1 MSNTEALISF
11 EDLNHLLV
19 PLGALNSPSEL
30 HGMLCGKLCGG
41 QRLDADEW
49 LVEALSFLDLITEDD
64 GTLKDDHEGAGQTAL
79 GRLYHVVLAQLQD
92 SDYSLQLQLP
102 RDDAELQDRT
112 HALGQWCHGFL
123 TGFGSSGVAGTT
135 TFSEDCSDALRDIA
149 ALVSIGDGTDDE
161 DSDSEGAE
169 NDLVEIIEYP
179 RLATLTLFTDHGWTS
194 AERAAIAEGQQ
205 QANDAQ
211 SSEPKGI
218 LH

>member
-19 PLGALNSPSEL
+19 PLGALNSPAEL
-30 HGMLCGKLCGG
+30 HGMLCGKFCGG
-41 QRLDADEW
+41 ERLSADEW
-49 LVEALSFLDLITEDD
+49 QLEALSFLDLITEDD
-64 GTLKDDHEGAGQTAL
+64 GTLKGDHEGAAQTAI

-92 SDYSLQLQLP
+92 TDYALQLLLP
-102 RDDAELQDRT
+102 RDDADLRDRT
-112 HALGQWCHGFL
+112 VATGEWCHGFL

-135 TFSEDCSDALRDIA
+135 TFSEDCTDALRDIA
-149 ALVSIGDGTDDE
+149 AMVSIGDGSDEE
-161 DSDSEGAE
+161 DSDTEGAE
-169 NDLVEIIEYP
+169 NDLVEIIEYL

-194 AERAAIAEGQQ
+194 AEREAIAAEQQ

-211 SSEPKGI
+211 SSQPNAI